1 MSITTVVLRQLARD
15 MEQSNAS
22 EMTETPRVSYSDL
35 AGPLVPEPTIRTRE
49 RVLFYLRSL
58 AEGETLTAKE
68 MTDHL
73 RRNRLP
79 DYPYS
84 RCLKD
89 LRVLAEAGL
98 ARRHY
103 DHPERWSAR

>member
-1 MSITTVVLRQLARD
+1 M
-15 MEQSNAS
+15 
-22 EMTETPRVSYSDL
+22 
-35 AGPLVPEPTIRTRE
+35 RE

-58 AEGETLTAKE
+58 PEGETVTAKE
-68 MTDHL
+68 MVDHL

-89 LRVLAEAGL
+89 LRVLEESGL
-98 ARRHY
+98 ARSVGW
-103 DHPERWSAR
+103 PQRWCAR

>member
-1 MSITTVVLRQLARD
+1 MRD
-15 MEQSNAS
+15 
-22 EMTETPRVSYSDL
+22 
-35 AGPLVPEPTIRTRE
+35 

-58 AEGETLTAKE
+58 SDGETITAKE
-68 MTDHL
+68 MTEHL

-79 DYPYS
+79 DYPYG

-98 ARRHY
+98 PRRHY
-103 DHPERWSAR
+103 DHPERWSADD

>member
-1 MSITTVVLRQLARD
+1 MSL
-15 MEQSNAS
+15 
-22 EMTETPRVSYSDL
+22 SYSDV
-35 AGPLVPEPTIRTRE
+35 AHSAVPEPTIRMRE

-58 AEGETLTAKE
+58 PEGETVTAKE
-68 MTDHL
+68 MVDHL

-89 LRVLAEAGL
+89 LRVLE
-98 ARRHY
+98 
-103 DHPERWSAR
+103 E